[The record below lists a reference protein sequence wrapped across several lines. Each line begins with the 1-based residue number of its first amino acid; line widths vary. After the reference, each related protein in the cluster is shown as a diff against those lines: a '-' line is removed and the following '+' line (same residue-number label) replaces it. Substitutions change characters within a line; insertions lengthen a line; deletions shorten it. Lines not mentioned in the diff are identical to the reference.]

1 VLTKIESRVVRQPDS
16 RTRRSWYQSAQA
28 DVVLIHDALTGDLLS
43 FEIEFEGGLG
53 LRRAYITW
61 ARAIGLR
68 TGCIDTGE
76 DGGALHYK
84 QAPMILWHPRPR
96 VDCVEEGRRLIKHSG
111 IEEGLR
117 ESILQ
122 RLSV

>member
-28 DVVLIHDALTGDLLS
+28 DVVLIHDALTGDFLS
-43 FEIEFEGGLG
+43 FEIEFEGRLG
-53 LRRAYITW
+53 LRRAYLTW

-76 DGGALHYK
+76 DGGALHYT
-84 QAPMILWHPRPR
+84 
-96 VDCVEEGRRLIKHSG
+96 
-111 IEEGLR
+111 
-117 ESILQ
+117 
-122 RLSV
+122 